1 MYSFLVFIEKLCNFD
16 HLYSNDEIV
25 SISKYKFILT
35 ILNILFLYEYQIPR
49 YIGITFLLFMLEVY
63 HSLLNKWT
71 DKSTH
76 FSYKGIVS
84 RCKLAAIDFNQG
96 KTLEQAKTMME
107 MILIMFVFQR
117 LQKPGRLSL

>member
-25 SISKYKFILT
+25 NISKYKFILT

-63 HSLLNKWT
+63 HSLLNN
-71 DKSTH
+71 KSTH

>member
-1 MYSFLVFIEKLCNFD
+1 MFIEKLCNFD
-16 HLYSNDEIV
+16 YLYSNDEIV
-25 SISKYKFILT
+25 NISKYKFILT

-71 DKSTH
+71 HKSTH

-84 RCKLAAIDFNQG
+84 RCKLAAIDFQPRKNSG
-96 KTLEQAKTMME
+96 ASKNDDGDDSYNVCFSKITKTW
-107 MILIMFVFQR
+107 
-117 LQKPGRLSL
+117 

>member
-49 YIGITFLLFMLEVY
+49 YITFLLFMLEVC

-71 DKSTH
+71 HKSTH